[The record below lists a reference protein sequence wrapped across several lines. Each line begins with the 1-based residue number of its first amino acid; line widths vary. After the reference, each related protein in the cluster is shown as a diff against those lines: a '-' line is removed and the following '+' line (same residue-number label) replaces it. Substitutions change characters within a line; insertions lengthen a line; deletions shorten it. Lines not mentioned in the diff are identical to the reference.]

1 MRAGEERPM
10 KKTAQL
16 MNKIKSS
23 SRMRPEFLED
33 PDFTCPRF
41 HYYLADLL
49 RERQMSPQEYFRL
62 QNLER
67 SYGYQILNGRRKP
80 SRELL
85 IRTAI
90 LLKMELEEAQRLL
103 KIGNREILYPRV
115 KRDALAIYA
124 IEKKLSF
131 LQYQE
136 LLEEYEEGI

>member
-1 MRAGEERPM
+1 
-10 KKTAQL
+10 
-16 MNKIKSS
+16 
-23 SRMRPEFLED
+23 MRPEFLED

-124 IEKKLSF
+124 IEKKLSL